1 VRGAEFPAQ
10 TFSPYRMLKG
20 EAELFDAAMRAR
32 GDPASPRLRV
42 DGRRRIVIVQS
53 WQLTD
58 DSESAEL
65 TLNGSSR

>member
-1 VRGAEFPAQ
+1 
-10 TFSPYRMLKG
+10 MLKG

-32 GDPASPRLRV
+32 GDRASPRLRV

-58 DSESAEL
+58 DSDSAEL